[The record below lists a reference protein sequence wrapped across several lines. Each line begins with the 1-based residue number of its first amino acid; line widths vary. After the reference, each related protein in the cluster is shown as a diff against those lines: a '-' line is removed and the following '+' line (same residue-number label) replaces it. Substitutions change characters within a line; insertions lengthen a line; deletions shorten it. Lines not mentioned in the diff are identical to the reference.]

1 MMNMI
6 HKPNFLISILEMS
19 EEILLVVLNSLIVKY
34 LEYDRRKRKSTK
46 LISSEYETRGLD

>member
-1 MMNMI
+1 MMSMI

-34 LEYDRRKRKSTK
+34 LEYDRRKHKSIK
-46 LISSEYETRGLD
+46 LISGEHET

>member
-1 MMNMI
+1 
-6 HKPNFLISILEMS
+6 MS

-46 LISSEYETRGLD
+46 LISSEYETRGLDWFGPFKEK